1 MPGYFSCS
9 RFMFK
14 KRHFRWQF
22 YVTFIMIFLF
32 LHDVSAQDAAIDSLK
47 KILPQLRDTARVG
60 CLNRISAAY
69 TKILMWEACY
79 KQLDSARSYA
89 LLARDEG
96 IALNHLRG
104 VAQAYANLGELECEG
119 GNFNKAEPFL
129 KQSAEVYASLN
140 LHPELNWVRITLG
153 WSLFPQGKFT
163 EAREN
168 LQKAAAYYNS
178 VSNVMLESRAYRMI
192 GNTYADQ
199 GYFLQAFENTQKAYV
214 MGRKPGDTFG
224 SLFSPEKKGD
234 LFLLNEDTT
243 SALMYYE
250 ESAKYAKSNGLKKA
264 YLERMIEIHF
274 LKKEYDSAFFF
285 HHKYA
290 EHIRNDFN
298 DPEVQEF
305 RLMVSY
311 QKLGQLLLIFG
322 KKDEAIKRLQEA
334 VFFFK
339 NTNEVNRQLTNLQ
352 LITEAFDKQFN
363 NKEVLANAKQM
374 IELGEKVGKRK
385 FVRDGNWFVWRVY
398 DREHNL
404 PLAYAAHVKYSRLTA
419 EIESDQHKRK
429 IAVAEWLEKEKQ
441 LEAEVNI
448 LNSENE
454 VKQAQLKTQLL
465 IKKILVGG
473 LVGFTLL
480 GIILFRNLSLKR
492 RNEKLQN
499 ETKQTAL
506 EKRATELEMQTLRAQ
521 MSPHFIF
528 NSLNSINHFILQSDN
543 VQASEYLAKFSRL
556 IRLILQNSRAP
567 FISLESE
574 LEALQL
580 YLELEAVR
588 FNHHFQYNI
597 NLEEGIDPSLVK
609 VPPIIIQ
616 PYAENA
622 IWHGLMQKE
631 DRGKLDI
638 KFFQRDGELF
648 CEITDDG
655 IGRDKARKIK
665 SNSKSTHKSM
675 GMKITAE
682 RLALLQKENRSE
694 DYIKITDLTLADGT
708 PGGTEVLLKIP
719 AQYD

>member
-1 MPGYFSCS
+1 M
-9 RFMFK
+9 
-14 KRHFRWQF
+14 
-22 YVTFIMIFLF
+22 
-32 LHDVSAQDAAIDSLK
+32 HDASAQDVDIDSLK
-47 KILPQLRDTARVG
+47 RILPQLRDTARID
-60 CLNRISAAY
+60 CLNRISAVY
-69 TKILMWEACY
+69 TKFLVWEACY

-89 LLARDEG
+89 LLASEEG
-96 IALNHLRG
+96 IALNYLRG

-119 GNFNKAEPFL
+119 GKFNKAEPFL
-129 KQSAEVYASLN
+129 RQSAELYASLN
-140 LHPELNWVRITLG
+140 LRPELNWVRITLG
-153 WSLFPQGKFT
+153 WCLFIQGNFT
-163 EAREN
+163 EARDH

-178 VSNVMLESRAYRMI
+178 VSNVMLESRTYRMI
-192 GNTYADQ
+192 GNTYAEQ
-199 GYFLQAFENTQKAYV
+199 GYFLLAFENTQKAYL
-214 MGRKPGDTFG
+214 MGRKPGDTYG
-224 SLFSPEKKGD
+224 NLNSPEKKGD
-234 LFLLNEDTT
+234 LFLINEDTAT
-243 SALMYYE
+243 ALMYYH
-250 ESAKYAKSNGLKKA
+250 ESARYAKSHGLKKA
-264 YLERMIEIHF
+264 YFERMIDIHF
-274 LKKEYDSAFFF
+274 LTKQYDSALFF
-285 HHKYA
+285 HDKYA
-290 EHIRNDFN
+290 DHIKKDFN
-298 DPEVQEF
+298 DPAVQQF
-305 RLMVSY
+305 RLMVSHDR
-311 QKLGQLLLIFG
+311 LGQLLLIFG
-322 KKDEAIKRLQEA
+322 RKSEAIKTLQEA
-334 VFFFK
+334 VSFFK
-339 NTNEVNRQLTNLQ
+339 NTNDINHLLINLQ
-352 LITEAFDKQFN
+352 LITEAFDKQLN

-374 IELGEKVGKRK
+374 IEFAEKVGKRK
-385 FVRDGNWFVWRVY
+385 FVRDGKWFVWKVY

-404 PLAYAAHVKYSRLTA
+404 PLAYAAHVQYSRLTA
-419 EIESDQHKRK
+419 EIDSDQHKRK
-429 IAVAEWLEKEKQ
+429 IAVAEWIEKEKQ

-454 VKQAQLKTQLL
+454 VKQEQLKTQLL
-465 IKKILVGG
+465 IKKILIGG
-473 LVGFTLL
+473 LAGFTLL
-480 GIILFRNLSLKR
+480 GLIFFRNLSLKR

-499 ETKQTAL
+499 EKKQTAL
-506 EKRATELEMQTLRAQ
+506 EKRATELEMQTLRTQ

-528 NSLNSINHFILQSDN
+528 NSLNSINHFILESDN

-631 DRGKLDI
+631 DKGKLDI

-655 IGRDKARKIK
+655 IGREKSRKIK
-665 SNSKSTHKSM
+665 SNSKSTHKSL

-694 DYIKITDLTLADGT
+694 YYIKITDLILADGT